1 MDSVCSSVRATM
13 ARRMNSLGKQQLELW
28 LARDLIVHLETA
40 VNLCA
45 SRRQGNNF
53 SQFVLF
59 FELGGITKRFM
70 TGPTGDSMTG
80 PTADSEFYFP
90 PTQHSAGE
98 AEVNIEGLGETRLT
112 VSLGDSH

>member
-70 TGPTGDSMTG
+70 TGPT
-80 PTADSEFYFP
+80 ADSEFYFP